1 MIKLILKLKYL
12 ILSIETMVLNKI
24 VSYGFASSWKAA
36 ANYMK
41 EAANVDYF
49 ICLYVLMSFKCSFSD
64 SRNCP

>member
-1 MIKLILKLKYL
+1 MIKLTLKLKYL

-41 EAANVDYF
+41 EAANVYYF
-49 ICLYVLMSFKCSFSD
+49 ICLYVLMSF
-64 SRNCP
+64 